1 MDFSH
6 SYAIRVGATL
16 ITWRDMRTYA
26 QWLRYS
32 SVLNARLYDV
42 KVQELAQPP
51 TPRSGLSL
59 AKFYN
64 KLVFAIG
71 GYNPSNFMNILGS
84 VDVYSICENKWL
96 QDVPD
101 LNVKRQQH
109 SSCCLGDYIYVCC
122 GWGPQ
127 NLDSIERIDV
137 RNLFTPTDFRR
148 NFMVKWELLE
158 IDIRTREG
166 YY

>member
-6 SYAIRVGATL
+6 SYAISVGTNL

-32 SVLNARLYDV
+32 GVLNARLFDV
-42 KVQELAQPP
+42 KVRELAQPP

-84 VDVYSICENKWL
+84 VDVYSLSENKWL
-96 QDVPD
+96 
-101 LNVKRQQH
+101 
-109 SSCCLGDYIYVCC
+109 
-122 GWGPQ
+122 
-127 NLDSIERIDV
+127 
-137 RNLFTPTDFRR
+137 
-148 NFMVKWELLE
+148 
-158 IDIRTREG
+158 
-166 YY
+166 